1 MQTNYP
7 VEIRFP
13 VLGAKL
19 KIDHGYNLYAAIKKH
34 ICDNYPELLT
44 SRNIPMDTRIATI
57 KGTNLFNGY
66 LQIKSFSRLRIRCD
80 IKYAYELINALDNQL
95 LGLAGGSVFVQSGYV
110 KKLTPCDSLQA
121 RLVVIKYPNEAEIT
135 YHSGLLEKKQN
146 QFIESC
152 YKQLKKHEIQ
162 GTVQLVKREEKP
174 IIGSITVDKPPSRQ
188 SYLGYG
194 VNISGLTDQDSLKL
208 QMVGIGG
215 KRHFGCGWFDP
226 VRQPV
231 AQETIQR
238 DLATWED

>member
-13 VLGAKL
+13 VLGARL
-19 KIDHGYNLYAAIKKH
+19 KIDHGYQLYAAIKKH
-34 ICDNYPELLT
+34 ICDNYPELLVNG
-44 SRNIPMDTRIATI
+44 NIPIDTTIATI

-80 IKYAYELINALDNQL
+80 IKYAYQLINALDNQL
-95 LGLAGGSVFVQSGYV
+95 LGLAGGSIFVESGYV
-110 KKLTPCDSLQA
+110 QKLNPCESLQA
-121 RLVVIKYPNEAEIT
+121 RLVVIKYPSEVEIT

-152 YKQLKKHEIQ
+152 YKQLNKHQIQ
-162 GTVQLVKREEKP
+162 GQVTIVKREEKP
-174 IIGSITVDKPPSRQ
+174 IIASITVEKPPCKQ

-194 VNISGLTDQDSLKL
+194 VCISGLTDQDSLKL
-208 QMVGIGG
+208 QIVGIGG

-226 VRQPV
+226 IRQPV
-231 AQETIQR
+231 KDETIKR